1 MPAGTTRGEKRYPD
15 GRITGVRYTVLTAD
29 GILGTLA
36 EHRERIRS
44 PGIRRIGVFGSFA
57 RGEEREESDIDILI
71 EFEEGGRSFDTYMDL
86 KFFLEDL
93 FGRRVDLVDRDAIK
107 PALAPHI
114 LWSVRYVP
122 GV

>member
-1 MPAGTTRGEKRYPD
+1 M
-15 GRITGVRYTVLTAD
+15 LTAD
-29 GILGTLA
+29 GILGALA

-44 PGIRRIGVFGSFA
+44 LGVRRIGVFVSFA

-71 EFEEGGRSFDTYMDL
+71 EFKEGGRSFDTYMDL

-114 LWSVRYVP
+114 LRSVRYVP
-122 GV
+122 GI